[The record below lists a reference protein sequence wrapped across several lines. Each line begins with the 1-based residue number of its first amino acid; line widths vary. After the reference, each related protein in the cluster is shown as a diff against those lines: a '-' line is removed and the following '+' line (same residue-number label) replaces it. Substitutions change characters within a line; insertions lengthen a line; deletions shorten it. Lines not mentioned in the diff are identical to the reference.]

1 MENCPSQ
8 KHFLW
13 YKIGNGEDITVDA
26 SKLDLN
32 FLNTSEL
39 EIGKEYDGI
48 QTWNGGLGQGLVY
61 GGINIIYEGNNQVK
75 ILSDIYDFDIHPWSL
90 KEAARNIETIGADE
104 IHGKGTSFS
113 IKFKETVGT
122 LITFSLRYF
131 AQ

>member
-1 MENCPSQ
+1 MIKRQIEKDGELSFPEAY
-8 KHFLW
+8 LW

-113 IKFKETVGT
+113 IKFKGKNT
-122 LITFSLRYF
+122 IKH
-131 AQ
+131 